1 MKGNK
6 NVWQCVAVRRQ
17 QEWRNKYKIID
28 YGNVLHIVSIS
39 LHSFSV
45 TKISRRKHWHDE
57 FVLRIKCASLLNQ
70 TTSQLNWVFIFGAEE
85 KSTTNSICVLC
96 EPVSPRW
103 WTKLK
108 PTMSSQSKW
117 RDTENDKITKIRNF
131 LYPNCAHFVDVARM
145 LPPTASVLERQTERI
160 PDTFSLIFM
169 SARRNWDW
177 EKARA
182 RTHTH
187 NSGEKWRHIHRNT
200 HTQRTPK
207 FYFRLAEAEIQLKR
221 IIFVHCGSVRLDT
234 RKLYRFE
241 TVGNVMCAGVVDA
254 SMTLFIYLCFSV
266 RRGIFRSSAHN
277 IDK

>member
-17 QEWRNKYKIID
+17 QQWRNKYKIID

-131 LYPNCAHFVDVARM
+131 LYPNCAHFVDFARILSTLRECCRRRLRFSNDKRNAFQTLFRWYLCRRDAIGIERKRARVHTHTIRVKNGDTYTGTRTRNERRNFISVWPKLKFNWSASFLYIVARFVSTLGNCIASRQSGM
-145 LPPTASVLERQTERI
+145 LCVQA
-160 PDTFSLIFM
+160 
-169 SARRNWDW
+169 
-177 EKARA
+177 
-182 RTHTH
+182 
-187 NSGEKWRHIHRNT
+187 
-200 HTQRTPK
+200 
-207 FYFRLAEAEIQLKR
+207 
-221 IIFVHCGSVRLDT
+221 
-234 RKLYRFE
+234 
-241 TVGNVMCAGVVDA
+241 
-254 SMTLFIYLCFSV
+254 
-266 RRGIFRSSAHN
+266 
-277 IDK
+277 